1 MLDGSYTCNILCTKF
16 MSCTFGVRSS
26 TDGRTFATEL
36 SDVREANNQNDDDLR
51 SAAAMRF
58 GSSSVRRR
66 S

>member
-1 MLDGSYTCNILCTKF
+1 

-58 GSSSVRRR
+58 GSTVVGATTVMMTNSRPAQDR
-66 S
+66 